1 MTKRKISNL
10 LALAV
15 LSLLTER
22 PMHPYE
28 VSAVMR
34 QRGLADSIKLNY
46 GSLYSVI
53 EALLREGLI
62 VPQETQRDGRH
73 PERTVYATTEA
84 GRTEFFSWLRSLIHT
99 PATEYTQ
106 FAAGLSFLAHFSPT
120 EAAALLEERTRHL
133 SENIRAKRSAIEAN
147 MLHGLDRLFLV
158 EDEYALV
165 LQEAELAWVQQ
176 LIREIHDGTLAE
188 SKDGRLGWK
197 ILHPDLAFTHGEVEG
212 DEQ

>member
-1 MTKRKISNL
+1 MAKRKISNL

-62 VPQETQRDGRH
+62 VPQETQREGRH

-84 GRTEFFSWLRSLIHT
+84 GRTEFFSWIRSLFRS
-99 PATEYTQ
+99 PATLFTK
-106 FAAGLSFLAHFSPT
+106 FVAAFNFIS
-120 EAAALLEERTRHL
+120 
-133 SENIRAKRSAIEAN
+133 
-147 MLHGLDRLFLV
+147 
-158 EDEYALV
+158 Y
-165 LQEAELAWVQQ
+165 
-176 LIREIHDGTLAE
+176 
-188 SKDGRLGWK
+188 
-197 ILHPDLAFTHGEVEG
+197 
-212 DEQ
+212 

>member
-1 MTKRKISNL
+1 MTMTKRKISNL

-73 PERTVYATTEA
+73 PERTIYATTEA

-99 PATEYTQ
+99 PATEYTR
-106 FAAGLSFLAHFSPT
+106 FAAGLSFLPHFSPT
-120 EAAALLEERTRHL
+120 EAAALLEAPARLLPQRIRPKHPPL
-133 SENIRAKRSAIEAN
+133 KPNI
-147 MLHGLDRLFLV
+147 
-158 EDEYALV
+158 
-165 LQEAELAWVQQ
+165 
-176 LIREIHDGTLAE
+176 
-188 SKDGRLGWK
+188 
-197 ILHPDLAFTHGEVEG
+197 
-212 DEQ
+212 

>member
-1 MTKRKISNL
+1 MTMTKRKISNL

-34 QRGLADSIKLNY
+34 QPGLADSIKLTY

-73 PERTVYATTEA
+73 PDPPVYATTEPRPA
-84 GRTEFFSWLRSLIHT
+84 EFFSSLRS
-99 PATEYTQ
+99 
-106 FAAGLSFLAHFSPT
+106 
-120 EAAALLEERTRHL
+120 
-133 SENIRAKRSAIEAN
+133 
-147 MLHGLDRLFLV
+147 MLH
-158 EDEYALV
+158 
-165 LQEAELAWVQQ
+165 
-176 LIREIHDGTLAE
+176 
-188 SKDGRLGWK
+188 
-197 ILHPDLAFTHGEVEG
+197 
-212 DEQ
+212 